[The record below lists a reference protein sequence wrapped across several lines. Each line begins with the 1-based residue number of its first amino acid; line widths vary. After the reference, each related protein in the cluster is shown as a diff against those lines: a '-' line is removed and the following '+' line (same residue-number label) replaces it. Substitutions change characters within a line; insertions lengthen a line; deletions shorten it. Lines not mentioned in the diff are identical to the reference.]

1 MVAGDLVIYL
11 FGATWLAVDLHL
23 SAGGAIALGVTPFL
37 IGDAL
42 KTLAAMGLL
51 PTAWRLLGPGTERPP
66 TSG

>member
-1 MVAGDLVIYL
+1 
-11 FGATWLAVDLHL
+11 VDLHL

-51 PTAWRLLGPGTERPP
+51 PTAWKLVGPGAERPP